1 MNPVVQKPIRVLR
14 SEAKEPL
21 FKGREAQKGD
31 GEMPQELPWYMTLTI
46 SGNDGEDEGNDDS
59 ESEEEE
65 SESEDEEGGDDDKP
79 DVEGL
84 KSALAKERK
93 SRREAE
99 RELRKQKRT
108 QQEQQHSKDE
118 EQTEVKKIQAE
129 RDTER
134 SKSEK
139 LAVRLSNVA
148 VDNLI
153 MRYAGDQFADL
164 DDVLKLIDRADI
176 DVDQDDEDPADITV
190 DEETVQ
196 AAVKKLAKAK
206 PHLLKLTSE
215 GGKTGS
221 AFGGGKKSDNGEL
234 TEEMLMARY
243 PAIQK

>member
-1 MNPVVQKPIRVLR
+1 MRQR
-14 SEAKEPL
+14 PL

-31 GEMPQELPWYMTLTI
+31 GEMPHELPWYMNLEI
-46 SGNDGEDEGNDDS
+46 IGYEGEGEGNDEGES
-59 ESEEEE
+59 EEESEEEE
-65 SESEDEEGGDDDKP
+65 SEEESGGDEEKP

-99 RELRKQKRT
+99 RELRKERRT
-108 QQEQQHSKDE
+108 KQEQQQNKDE
-118 EQTEVKKIQAE
+118 EQNEVKRIQAE

-139 LAVRLSNVA
+139 LAVRLQNVA

-153 MRYAGDQFADL
+153 MRYAGTQFADL
-164 DDVLKLIDRADI
+164 DDVLKLIDRNDI

-190 DEETVQ
+190 DEDTVKD
-196 AAVKKLAKAK
+196 AVKKLAKAK
-206 PHLLKLTSE
+206 PHLLKVTSE
-215 GGKTGS
+215 GDSTGS
-221 AFGGGKKSDNGEL
+221 QFGGGKNGGKGDPL
-234 TEEMLMARY
+234 SEEVLMARY